1 MTPNQLRFRA
11 SSFKDLSTTNSSDFT
26 PDFWEW
32 ILIPKHLQYVKLHLS
47 TLVTSIKVDDSQP
60 IKA

>member
-26 PDFWEW
+26 PDFWEL
-32 ILIPKHLQYVKLHLS
+32 ILIPKHLQYVKIHLF
-47 TLVTSIKVDDSQP
+47 TLVMSIQVGDSQP
-60 IKA
+60 MKA